1 MSHSKLSSVAL
12 AAAAAVLFS
21 AGTTTVSAA
30 DEAKVKC
37 EGVNACKGKS
47 QCGTANNSCAG
58 QNSCAGKGYLEMTQA
73 ECDAAKAKQAQTPK
87 EKNGH

>member
-1 MSHSKLSSVAL
+1 MSHSKLSSAAL

-37 EGVNACKGKS
+37 EGVNACKGQS
-47 QCGTANNSCAG
+47 QCATATNGCSG

-73 ECDAAKAKQAQTPK
+73 ECDAAKAKKAQKPK
-87 EKNGH
+87 EQSGN